1 MASVPFKS
9 TAISGSIE
17 RTTADKSYLVAGSNV
32 TITTG
37 SGGQIT
43 IASTGGGGGTP
54 GGSDTQV
61 QYNSNGAFAGS
72 ASLTFVS
79 TGSADSTGLLLLTGS
94 LAVLSGSTEGGI
106 NMQRGGGS
114 VSIGK
119 NSFATPTDLA
129 ASSAANFAH
138 GYGIGGSYI
147 KASGLASFA
156 QGLSAGGGNLVS
168 TGAGGSFAQGQANSG
183 GINAIN
189 KGTFA
194 QGHDGGGGLTASG
207 LGSFAQG
214 QAGGIGV
221 PLSASAVG
229 SFAQGYAGPGGALA
243 ATGSGSFAQGV
254 SSNGVIEATG
264 YGSFAQGIG
273 TIKATG
279 AGAFARGFTA
289 GSYQIHSSGGGS
301 FAVGRATAG
310 DINATANNSFQI
322 GEGTND
328 VTNSVQAGSKTPGPY
343 DAKAIR
349 IASNLSSGGDIGD
362 ITTQR
367 KVLAPDGTQAPSSA
381 NETKLVMSG
390 STVEKHAGVGNFAD
404 GEFAGEIMYIGGGS
418 VTAGLVYYLGTG
430 GSWTLA
436 SGDASSAM
444 SGSLVG
450 MAIDTGNVTDK
461 GILLRGFYKLPTSPN
476 TGSYTIGAALYV
488 STGSD
493 GYVIDSPPGVSGQ
506 IVRIVGHNVTNNG
519 LLWFNPD
526 GNYIINS

>member
-17 RTTADKSYLVAGSNV
+17 RTTADTSYLVAGSNV
-32 TITTG
+32 TIATG

-43 IASTGGGGGTP
+43 ISAAGGGSP
-54 GGSDTQV
+54 GGSDTHV
-61 QYNSNGAFAGS
+61 QFNSNGAFAGS
-72 ASLTFVS
+72 TNLTFVS

-94 LAVLSGSTEGGI
+94 LAILTGSSEGGI
-106 NMQRGGGS
+106 SVNRGGGLTA
-114 VSIGK
+114 IGIRA
-119 NSFATPTDLA
+119 FAHDYLGSNPG
-129 ASSAANFAH
+129 NFAH

-147 KASGLASFA
+147 KASGVASFA
-156 QGLSAGGGNLVS
+156 QGLSSGGGNVVS
-168 TGAGGSFAQGQANSG
+168 TGVGGSFAQGQANNG
-183 GINAIN
+183 GINATN

-243 ATGSGSFAQGV
+243 ATGNGSFAQGV
-254 SSNGVIEATG
+254 SAYGVIEATG
-264 YGSFAQGIG
+264 YGSFAQGMG

-289 GSYQIHSSGGGS
+289 GTYQVYASGGGS

-328 VTNSVQAGSKTPGPY
+328 VTNSFQAGSKTPGVY

-349 IASNLSSGGDIGD
+349 IASNLTSGGDVGD

-367 KVLAPDGTQAPSSA
+367 KVLAPDGTQAPGST

-418 VTAGLVYYLGTG
+418 VTAGLVYYLANG

-461 GILLRGFYKLPTSPN
+461 GILLRGFYKLPTTPN
-476 TGSYTIGAALYV
+476 TGSYTIGAAMHV

-493 GYVIDSPPGVSGQ
+493 GYVIDSPPGGSGQ
-506 IVRIVGHNVTNNG
+506 IVRIVGHNVTNKG

>member
-138 GYGIGGSYI
+138 GYGIGSSYI